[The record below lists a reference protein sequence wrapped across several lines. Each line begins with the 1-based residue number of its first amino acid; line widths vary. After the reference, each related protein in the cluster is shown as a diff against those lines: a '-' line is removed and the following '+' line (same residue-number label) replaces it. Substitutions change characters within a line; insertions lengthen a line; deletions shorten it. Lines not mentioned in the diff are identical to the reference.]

1 MVIPGQRPA
10 LIHFAE
16 LDSTQS
22 FLRRHPEL
30 GFCAVMADAQ
40 TEGRGR
46 QGNSWISAP
55 GAGLWMS
62 VAMPQPDLMPGIV
75 LQRAMARVS
84 ECLKDC
90 GVELGLKWPNDLVA
104 YKDGRLVK
112 LGGIIG
118 EKAGEILILG
128 LGLNLQSAPRLEG
141 RAIPAASFKE
151 LNAIV
156 PDSRVLARMIL
167 DAWQDLNT
175 EFSPAF
181 QIFHWPE
188 SGTPIQWERG
198 QGVVM
203 GWEEDGRLKV
213 TTASGIERLSAG
225 EITGLN
231 RSTP

>member
-1 MVIPGQRPA
+1 MAMPVQRPA
-10 LIHFAE
+10 LIRFAE
-16 LDSTQS
+16 IDSTQA

-30 GFCAVMADAQ
+30 GYSAVMADAQ

-46 QGNSWISAP
+46 QGNAWISEP

-62 VAMPQPDLMPGIV
+62 VAMPQPGLAPGIV
-75 LQRAMARVS
+75 LQRAMARVT

-104 YKDGRLVK
+104 RKDGQLVK

-118 EKAGEILILG
+118 EKAGERLILG
-128 LGLNLQSAPRLEG
+128 LGVNLVSAPRLEN
-141 RAIPAASFKE
+141 RAIQAASLAE

-156 PDSRVLARMIL
+156 PDSRSLARAIL
-167 DAWQDLNT
+167 DAWQDLNA
-175 EFSPAF
+175 ESRPAF
-181 QIFHWPE
+181 QWPT

-198 QGVVM
+198 QGVAM

-213 TTASGIERLSAG
+213 ATASGIERLSAG
-225 EITGLN
+225 EITGLI
-231 RSTP
+231 RSIP